1 MSNIITQYSRLSH
14 HTLST
19 TGATAFSVPLNEDFT
34 DGTWTTTDLAL
45 SEFGVLEG
53 HDELYVRIGDNI
65 HQVNLGSGA
74 TGGGVGTLSQVL
86 ASGNTTG
93 GNHIVMTNADEIRNA
108 DNTARIGLAT
118 GGDLNITGDNDLS
131 IVFDEQVNLESVN
144 ASVGIDASS
153 DVTIKSTT
161 DKIVLEAATS
171 YVENNGLR
179 LYVGTVDT
187 TDATV
192 TTVDTIQLQT
202 ENQIYG
208 VTADV
213 VGVDGTGDNAI
224 YVRLTAAFREDAN
237 EDCFQV
243 GTTTVLN
250 TFSDFTTATA
260 TIDLSTNQVRIRCT
274 GEAATDI
281 SWRVTT
287 RVMEHNVPI

>member
-1 MSNIITQYSRLSH
+1 MSNIITQYSRISH

-53 HDELYVRIGDNI
+53 HDELYVRIGDTI

-74 TGGGVGTLSQVL
+74 TGGGVGTLTQVL

-93 GNHIVMTNADEIRNA
+93 GNHIIMTNADEIRNA

-131 IVFDEQVNLESVN
+131 IVFDEQVSLESAHAGVSIN
-144 ASVGIDASS
+144 TAGTSILLGNNLNIDA
-153 DVTIKSTT
+153 
-161 DKIVLEAATS
+161 AGAG
-171 YVENNGLR
+171 YVSNQGLR
-179 LYVGTVDT
+179 FFVGTVDT

-192 TTVDTIQLQT
+192 TTVDTVYLQT

-224 YVRLTAAFREDAN
+224 YVRLTAAFREDEN
-237 EDCFQV
+237 EACFQV

-260 TIDLSTNQVRIRCT
+260 TIDLSSNQVRIRCT